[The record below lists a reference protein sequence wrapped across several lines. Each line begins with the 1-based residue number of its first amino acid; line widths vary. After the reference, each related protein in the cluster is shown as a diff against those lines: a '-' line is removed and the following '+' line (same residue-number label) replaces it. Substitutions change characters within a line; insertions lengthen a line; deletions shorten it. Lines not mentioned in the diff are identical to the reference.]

1 MYVRILFGSWHV
13 SLQMS
18 ILSYNVK
25 CLLHN
30 ARNRAYNSCR
40 RCPYVNNYV
49 FLCLCI
55 DLKSLNTCSCEKRNI
70 INSESVCLIL
80 TVVSSLTLID
90 QTLTYLRQVIRG
102 QTVWSGKV
110 IPMLGP
116 SPRPAVVLHVL
127 DGQGS
132 LQLCL
137 LMT

>member
-1 MYVRILFGSWHV
+1 MYIILFV
-13 SLQMS
+13 
-18 ILSYNVK
+18 
-25 CLLHN
+25 
-30 ARNRAYNSCR
+30 
-40 RCPYVNNYV
+40 
-49 FLCLCI
+49 
-55 DLKSLNTCSCEKRNI
+55 

-90 QTLTYLRQVIRG
+90 QTLTYLKQVIRG

-127 DGQGS
+127 DGPGS

-137 LMT
+137 STT